1 MLPGGVVSSLG
12 KGVASASLGAV
23 LKARNLKINLIKLD
37 PYINVD
43 PGTMNPVQHGEVF
56 VTEDGAETDL
66 DLGYYERFTG
76 RVMRRYNNFTTGQI
90 YASVLKRERDGD
102 YQGGTVQVIPH
113 VTDEIKFF
121 IRRALAPDDDV
132 AIVEIGGTVGDIESL
147 PFLEAV
153 RQMRLEM
160 PLQDTCFVH
169 MTLLPFVQTA
179 GEHKTKPTQ
188 HSVRELRE
196 IGITPDLLLCRGHAS
211 ISPENRR
218 KIAMFS
224 NVQNDCV
231 FAAPDVDSVYS
242 LPLRY
247 HEDGVD
253 ERICKI
259 LDLPDTS
266 PDLTEWENF
275 TQLLAVRDNKINIAM
290 VGKYMSL
297 IDSYKSLSEALFC
310 AGAHIG
316 TTVNVDYIDSE
327 KITRKNAPA
336 MLEEHDAILIPGGF
350 GVRGFDGK
358 IAAVG
363 FARESK
369 KPFLGICVGMQ
380 AALVEFA
387 RHVADIEDANS
398 TEFNPQTPH
407 PVIALLSEWKTKD
420 GRLEKRLANGRIGGT
435 MRLGG
440 EPCLLSGKLS
450 EIYQAERI
458 TERHRHR
465 YECNNEYREQLTLAG
480 LTFAADSED
489 GLAEAVQISDHPWFI
504 GVQFHPEFTAR
515 PLSVHPLFDSFVR
528 AALAECNR
536 HK

>member
-1 MLPGGVVSSLG
+1 M
-12 KGVASASLGAV
+12 
-23 LKARNLKINLIKLD
+23 
-37 PYINVD
+37 
-43 PGTMNPVQHGEVF
+43 
-56 VTEDGAETDL
+56 
-66 DLGYYERFTG
+66 
-76 RVMRRYNNFTTGQI
+76 
-90 YASVLKRERDGD
+90 
-102 YQGGTVQVIPH
+102 
-113 VTDEIKFF
+113 
-121 IRRALAPDDDV
+121 
-132 AIVEIGGTVGDIESL
+132 
-147 PFLEAV
+147 
-153 RQMRLEM
+153 
-160 PLQDTCFVH
+160 
-169 MTLLPFVQTA
+169 
-179 GEHKTKPTQ
+179 
-188 HSVRELRE
+188 
-196 IGITPDLLLCRGHAS
+196 
-211 ISPENRR
+211 
-218 KIAMFS
+218 
-224 NVQNDCV
+224 
-231 FAAPDVDSVYS
+231 
-242 LPLRY
+242 
-247 HEDGVD
+247 
-253 ERICKI
+253 
-259 LDLPDTS
+259 
-266 PDLTEWENF
+266 
-275 TQLLAVRDNKINIAM
+275 
-290 VGKYMSL
+290 
-297 IDSYKSLSEALFC
+297 
-310 AGAHIG
+310 
-316 TTVNVDYIDSE
+316 
-327 KITRKNAPA
+327 
-336 MLEEHDAILIPGGF
+336 
-350 GVRGFDGK
+350 RGFDGK

-528 AALAECNR
+528 AFV
-536 HK
+536 

>member
-1 MLPGGVVSSLG
+1 MTKLIFVTGGVVSSLG

-196 IGITPDLLLCRGHAS
+196 
-211 ISPENRR
+211 
-218 KIAMFS
+218 
-224 NVQNDCV
+224 
-231 FAAPDVDSVYS
+231 
-242 LPLRY
+242 
-247 HEDGVD
+247 
-253 ERICKI
+253 
-259 LDLPDTS
+259 
-266 PDLTEWENF
+266 
-275 TQLLAVRDNKINIAM
+275 
-290 VGKYMSL
+290 
-297 IDSYKSLSEALFC
+297 
-310 AGAHIG
+310 
-316 TTVNVDYIDSE
+316 
-327 KITRKNAPA
+327 
-336 MLEEHDAILIPGGF
+336 
-350 GVRGFDGK
+350 
-358 IAAVG
+358 
-363 FARESK
+363 
-369 KPFLGICVGMQ
+369 
-380 AALVEFA
+380 
-387 RHVADIEDANS
+387 
-398 TEFNPQTPH
+398 
-407 PVIALLSEWKTKD
+407 
-420 GRLEKRLANGRIGGT
+420 RLE
-435 MRLGG
+435 
-440 EPCLLSGKLS
+440 
-450 EIYQAERI
+450 
-458 TERHRHR
+458 
-465 YECNNEYREQLTLAG
+465 
-480 LTFAADSED
+480 
-489 GLAEAVQISDHPWFI
+489 
-504 GVQFHPEFTAR
+504 
-515 PLSVHPLFDSFVR
+515 
-528 AALAECNR
+528 
-536 HK
+536 

>member
-1 MLPGGVVSSLG
+1 MTKLIFVTGGVVSSLG

-231 FAAPDVDSVYS
+231 FAPRMWTVFIHCPCAIMKTGWMSASVKFRS
-242 LPLRY
+242 AR
-247 HEDGVD
+247 HIAGFDGM
-253 ERICKI
+253 
-259 LDLPDTS
+259 
-266 PDLTEWENF
+266 ENF

-504 GVQFHPEFTAR
+504 GVQFHPEFTPGR
-515 PLSVHPLFDSFVR
+515 
-528 AALAECNR
+528 
-536 HK
+536 